1 MLQDGHVLQ
10 DCKNLKRAMSNLRH
24 QSNDH
29 VATGSL
35 TMREVLQDNID
46 EEFEGYESELPNF
59 NGQTRTEAM
68 MTPDL

>member
-1 MLQDGHVLQ
+1 
-10 DCKNLKRAMSNLRH
+10 MSNLRH